1 MDHPKLPDTELLA
14 LMRGGDQAAF
24 NAIYE
29 RHCPALYRT
38 ALRILDDEDTAKDV
52 VQEVFINLYER
63 NSKARVQGSKL
74 EEGIILNLQAYL
86 FQAAKYQCFMLL
98 RAGRISEKH
107 LNRLNAVMVSNELEE
122 QINAQELQHALDKSL
137 ASLPEKCREVFYL
150 SRFESLSN
158 KKIAE
163 RLNISH
169 KTVENQITKALKMLH
184 MSVDKLV
191 VVAVLVAASLLL
203 R

>member
-1 MDHPKLPDTELLA
+1 MDYPNLADTELLK
-14 LMRGGDQAAF
+14 LMRGGDQTAF

-38 ALRILDDEDTAKDV
+38 ALRLLDDEEAAKDV
-52 VQEVFINLYER
+52 VQEVFINIYER
-63 NSKARVQGSKL
+63 SKTAS
-74 EEGIILNLQAYL
+74 ILNLQAYL
-86 FQAAKYQCFMLL
+86 YQAAKYQCFMHL

-107 LNRLNAVMVSNELEE
+107 LTRMNTVLVSNELEE
-122 QINAQELQHALDKSL
+122 QLHAQELQQLVDQSL
-137 ASLPEKCREVFYL
+137 ARLPEKCREVFYL

-191 VVAVLVAASLLL
+191 AVIILIVIS

>member
-1 MDHPKLPDTELLA
+1 MDHPNPVDTELLE
-14 LMRGGDQAAF
+14 LMRNGDQMAF
-24 NAIYE
+24 NAIYD

-38 ALRILDDEDTAKDV
+38 ALRLLGDEEAAKDV
-52 VQEVFINLYER
+52 VQEVFISLYER
-63 NSKARVQGSKL
+63 SKFEVQGSRS
-74 EEGIILNLQAYL
+74 EVSPILNLQAYL
-86 FQAAKYQCFMLL
+86 FQAAKYRCFMHL

-107 LNRLNAVMVSNELEE
+107 LTRMNAVMISNELEE

-137 ASLPEKCREVFYL
+137 AGLPEKCREVFYL

-191 VVAVLVAASLLL
+191 VFAGFMAVALLL